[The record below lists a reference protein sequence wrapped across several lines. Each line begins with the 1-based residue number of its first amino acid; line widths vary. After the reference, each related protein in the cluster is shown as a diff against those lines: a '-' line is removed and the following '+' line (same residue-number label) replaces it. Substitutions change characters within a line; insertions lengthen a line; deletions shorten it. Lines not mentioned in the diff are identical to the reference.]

1 MRAKVL
7 LYGQLI
13 DVVGKKEVEVEN
25 IATTEELKTKL
36 IESYPDITQVNYKI
50 AINQSII
57 KDTLQLQE
65 GDEIALFPPFAGG

>member
-13 DVVGKKEVEVEN
+13 DVVGKKEVEVES